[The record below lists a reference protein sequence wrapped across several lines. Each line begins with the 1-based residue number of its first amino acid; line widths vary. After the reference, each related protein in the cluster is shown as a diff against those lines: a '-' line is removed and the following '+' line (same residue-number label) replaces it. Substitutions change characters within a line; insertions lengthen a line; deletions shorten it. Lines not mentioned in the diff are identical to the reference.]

1 TLVPDFLVASSILPP
16 PWLSCS
22 PPVGHLGSGRPQ
34 LAPAR
39 PRLALRG
46 PCSRRRSM
54 AMPRRLPVPRGFR
67 GARALPALLL
77 GVLLAAATCR
87 VQSAMYFAFA
97 APARAGPR
105 LSLGSAAAP
114 TGWGH
119 TAAAPLPPAASPV
132 ARRVFGLG
140 TSEILVILAI
150 GALVLGPDALKNVA
164 KEAGKAASDLK
175 DVPDAFQDRGNEPGQ
190 EA

>member
-1 TLVPDFLVASSILPP
+1 MVML
-16 PWLSCS
+16 
-22 PPVGHLGSGRPQ
+22 
-34 LAPAR
+34 
-39 PRLALRG
+39 
-46 PCSRRRSM
+46 
-54 AMPRRLPVPRGFR
+54 RRLPVPRGFR

-87 VQSAMYFAFA
+87 VQSTLYSAFA
-97 APARAGPR
+97 APGRAGAR
-105 LSLGSAAAP
+105 LSLGSAAVP

-119 TAAAPLPPAASPV
+119 TATAPPSPAASPL

-175 DVPDAFQDRGNEPGQ
+175 DVPDAFQEGMSQGKGAESKDEPDKKLKEP
-190 EA
+190 EAAAGKKADDKAAEKA

>member
-1 TLVPDFLVASSILPP
+1 SASAGPGTPP
-16 PWLSCS
+16 A
-22 PPVGHLGSGRPQ
+22 GF
-34 LAPAR
+34 AR
-39 PRLALRG
+39 P
-46 PCSRRRSM
+46 
-54 AMPRRLPVPRGFR
+54 
-67 GARALPALLL
+67 
-77 GVLLAAATCR
+77 LLAQAKYGHAETAAGSPWPAGCR